1 MLSRFCCHANSGRA
15 KRFGGFLRTFP
26 RRTGTVSV
34 GAPAG
39 AGAGPHGHMMSP
51 TDQPGEACKE
61 GEVSVYLHK
70 HLYHHPRAQC
80 LLPPSV
86 CVCMYACVCVFLRA
100 VRSFGGRSQWLMSV
114 ETSV

>member
-1 MLSRFCCHANSGRA
+1 MLVQAC
-15 KRFGGFLRTFP
+15 
-26 RRTGTVSV
+26 TV
-34 GAPAG
+34 
-39 AGAGPHGHMMSP
+39 

-86 CVCMYACVCVFLRA
+86 CVCVCMYACACVFLSA
-100 VRSFGGRSQWLMSV
+100 VRSFGGRSQWLISV